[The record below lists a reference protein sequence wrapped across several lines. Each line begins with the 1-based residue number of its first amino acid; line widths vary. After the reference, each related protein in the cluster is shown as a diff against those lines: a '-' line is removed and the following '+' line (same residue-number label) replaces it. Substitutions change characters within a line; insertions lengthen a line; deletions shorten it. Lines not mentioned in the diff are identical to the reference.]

1 MSGSAT
7 AASSNMSNL
16 DTPEDLD
23 QFVQELMDN
32 MVRRTE
38 NGKIYF
44 CSVCAC
50 GDLDCHS
57 STNNSRFT
65 LQLQHVYCINS
76 KLGSTA

>member
-7 AASSNMSNL
+7 AAPNNMSNL

-38 NGKIYF
+38 NGNNYIILL
-44 CSVCAC
+44 SVRVAIWIV
-50 GDLDCHS
+50 
-57 STNNSRFT
+57 T
-65 LQLQHVYCINS
+65 LQLTTLVFPLQ
-76 KLGSTA
+76 

>member
-38 NGKIYF
+38 KRQNYYF
-44 CSVCAC
+44 VLSVRVAIWIV
-50 GDLDCHS
+50 
-57 STNNSRFT
+57 T
-65 LQLQHVYCINS
+65 LQLTTLVSHFNYNMYCNKNHV
-76 KLGSTA
+76 